1 MAQVPLGPQVQ
12 DLVHVLS
19 QDILISSVLA
29 HCGTAIQ
36 LTSHT
41 GMQTDMSAAALT
53 ECFVVNECW
62 HAAHVL

>member
-1 MAQVPLGPQVQ
+1 MAQVPLTPQVQ

-19 QDILISSVLA
+19 QDILISNVLA

-41 GMQTDMSAAALT
+41 GMQIDMSEAALT
-53 ECFVVNECW
+53 ECFILNESW